1 MFMKPSRTPLVFG
14 LWLVAVMAIAGVSTA
29 VGARAS
35 TTAFLAVLS
44 AAPMGIAILLGFSG
58 SRTLTPH
65 ELLYA
70 ARNPSTRR
78 H

>member
-1 MFMKPSRTPLVFG
+1 MFMRPSRTLLVFG
-14 LWLVAVMAIAGVSTA
+14 VWLVAVAAIVGVSTA

-58 SRTLTPH
+58 ARTQTPH
-65 ELLYA
+65 EILYA
-70 ARNPSTRR
+70 ARNSPKRR
-78 H
+78 P

>member
-1 MFMKPSRTPLVFG
+1 
-14 LWLVAVMAIAGVSTA
+14 MAIVGVSTA
-29 VGARAS
+29 VGARVS
-35 TTAFLAVLS
+35 TSAFLAVLS

-70 ARNPSTRR
+70 VRNSPTRR
-78 H
+78 P